1 MPNFSRNI
9 LNAGGK
15 CKVNVK
21 SVVAQANTQQR
32 SSIMDL
38 GEPKNILAIVNI
50 YEWYW
55 GSGGAYG
62 TCNIRTEVSNDQST
76 WVNVFGTASYQHRDG
91 TYQQT
96 TKVNIG
102 KYRYVR
108 VTGWSDRE
116 AYRSE
121 AIAIYEE

>member
-15 CKVNVK
+15 CKINVK

-38 GEPKNILAIVNI
+38 GSPKNILAIVNI

-55 GSGGAYG
+55 GSGGADG
-62 TCNIRTEVSNDQST
+62 VCNIRTEVSNDQT
-76 WVNVFGTASYQHRDG
+76 NWINIFETASWQSRDQ

-96 TKVNIG
+96 TKINIG
-102 KYRYVR
+102 KYRYVK
-108 VTGWSDRE
+108 VTGWSSRE